1 MNNPFT
7 EQRIS
12 SLEISMA
19 DLKEIVAEVSRQV
32 AMNSLAIKESQIQ
45 AAQSVSQLSLEMQ
58 DFKQEMLMFKNDSQ
72 DFKDEMRTFKD
83 EMKDFKD
90 EMNDFKD
97 EMKVFKDE
105 MKEFKDEMK
114 DFKEEMKDFK
124 DEMRESRREADRE
137 RRRHN
142 LELGKIANKQG
153 RMAEDL
159 VAPSVCRIMKQ
170 ALGID
175 EKEGCLANV
184 RVIRPFRGDRE
195 KTREFDVI
203 AECKDYV
210 LVNETKS
217 SLTSR
222 DVQHLLRTIS
232 RIRDYFPEFSDRKLI
247 GAVASLHV
255 GKSVVNFATK
265 NGVLALAVGDE
276 LMDIQNPEGFRL
288 SIW

>member
-1 MNNPFT
+1 MKNPFT

-32 AMNSLAIKESQIQ
+32 AMNSLAIKESQMQ
-45 AAQSVSQLSLEMQ
+45 AAQSVSQLSLEMK
-58 DFKQEMLMFKNDSQ
+58 DFKQEMLLFKDDSQ
-72 DFKDEMRTFKD
+72 DFKDEMRIFKD
-83 EMKDFKD
+83 EMT
-90 EMNDFKD
+90 
-97 EMKVFKDE
+97 
-105 MKEFKDEMK
+105 
-114 DFKEEMKDFK
+114 
-124 DEMRESRREADRE
+124 ESKREADRE

-175 EKEGCLANV
+175 ENEGCLANV
-184 RVIRPFRGDRE
+184 RVIRPFRGDRK
-195 KTREFDVI
+195 KTCEFDVI

-217 SLTSR
+217 SLTAR

-255 GKSVVNFATK
+255 AKSVVNFATK
-265 NGVLALAVGDE
+265 NGVLALAVGEE

>member
-7 EQRIS
+7 EQRVS

-32 AMNSLAIKESQIQ
+32 AMNCLAIKESQMQ
-45 AAQSVSQLSLEMQ
+45 AAQSVSQLSLEMK
-58 DFKQEMLMFKNDSQ
+58 DFKQEMLVFKDDSQ
-72 DFKDEMRTFKD
+72 DFKDEMLTFKDEMKDFKDEMKDFKDEMRTFKD
-83 EMKDFKD
+83 EMK
-90 EMNDFKD
+90 
-97 EMKVFKDE
+97 V
-105 MKEFKDEMK
+105 FKDEMK
-114 DFKEEMKDFK
+114 DFK
-124 DEMRESRREADRE
+124 DEMTESKREADRE

-175 EKEGCLANV
+175 KNEGCLANV
-184 RVIRPFRGDRE
+184 RVIRPFRGDRK
-195 KTREFDVI
+195 KTCEFDVI

-217 SLTSR
+217 SLTAR

-255 GKSVVNFATK
+255 AKSVVNFATK
-265 NGVLALAVGDE
+265 NGVLALAVGAE

-288 SIW
+288 